1 MARGDRPER
10 TPVYGVL
17 LIYAALFLFW
27 LGSSIPIR
35 GLSIAL
41 WAVGIATAAFGW
53 LMTFRDYSF

>member
-1 MARGDRPER
+1 MARGDHPQR

-27 LGSSIPIR
+27 LGSTLHMS

-41 WAVGIATAAFGW
+41 WAVGIATAAIGW
-53 LMTFRDYSF
+53 LMTFRDYSY